1 MTDSN
6 QEPDPC
12 KNGTMSD
19 FTNGS
24 SPDSAL
30 PSSAATPNLSENN
43 TDLDPSDDLHTNG
56 SVITPNGIV
65 RSRSPE
71 VDAALSPYEHPGS
84 DHVIQLSSI
93 EHCMPRSYI
102 RICFAYRLPSPD
114 ALPAVVEK
122 LNHFIRKTVDAK
134 PYLSGYVVAVDNPGN
149 RLGAVEIR
157 FSDTDFLEY
166 PHVSVRQFTREEFPY
181 TYDEICERGLPP
193 SVIKPELVSALGES
207 ADEHRAPVFR
217 VQANIVEGGII
228 VSVYLHHCISDGTG
242 FGLLASGSVLNDDFA
257 FDRHL
262 DTRGHDIPSLSM
274 RLDAFA
280 TRKSIVRR
288 ELSYPLANQ
297 ITNRELKWRTAQPI
311 PAAEE
316 AIKPR
321 GRGCVFAFPE
331 CKLEDLKRDLLAHA
345 DDAFMTRHDALL
357 TLIWH
362 GMTKARVPS
371 VPEVTTSKLLIP
383 VDIRRRLKKPLSESY
398 FGAAVDFA
406 SVEMPVCHLADNSVA
421 SMTETALAVRKAI
434 NAVDEPYIR
443 QAIALATYPNPK
455 IDVRDLQASN
465 MDRTDGADMY
475 ITSWLKLK
483 TYESTFEMDL
493 GRPDWVR
500 KPWSKDPGSCIILP
514 YDDRKDYLEAVIQ
527 MAEADMARLLEDP
540 EFMGYVSRCIE

>member
-1 MTDSN
+1 MTDFT
-6 QEPDPC
+6 QELDPF
-12 KNGTMSD
+12 KNDTMSD
-19 FTNGS
+19 FVNGS
-24 SPDSAL
+24 SPDSAS
-30 PSSAATPNLSENN
+30 PTTSNPSENH

-56 SVITPNGIV
+56 SAIPTNGIG
-65 RSRSPE
+65 RSISSE
-71 VDAALSPYEHPGS
+71 VHTALEPYDHPGS

-102 RICFAYRLPSPD
+102 RICFAYRLPSSE
-114 ALPAVVEK
+114 ALPEVVEK
-122 LNHFIRKTVDAK
+122 LNRFVRKTVDAK

-149 RLGAVEIR
+149 RVGAVEIR

-166 PHVSVRQFTREEFPY
+166 PNVSVRRFTCEEFPY

-217 VQANIVEGGII
+217 VQANVVEGGII

-242 FGLLASGSVLNDDFA
+242 FGLLASGSVLDDEYT

-280 TRKSIVRR
+280 TRMSIVRR
-288 ELSYPLANQ
+288 ELSYPFANQ
-297 ITNRELKWRTAQPI
+297 ITNRELKWKTAHPI
-311 PAAEE
+311 PTDDEP
-316 AIKPR
+316 IKPR
-321 GRGCVFAFPE
+321 ARGCVFAFPSS
-331 CKLEDLKRDLLAHA
+331 KLEELKQGLQAHA
-345 DDAFMTRHDALL
+345 DGAFVTQHDALL
-357 TLIWH
+357 ALVWH
-362 GMTKARVPS
+362 GMTKARIPS
-371 VPEVTTSKLLIP
+371 VPDVTTSKLLIP
-383 VDIRRRLKKPLSESY
+383 VDIRRKLKKPLSESY

-406 SVEMPVCHLADNSVA
+406 SVQLPLRRLADNGVS

-434 NAVDEPYIR
+434 NCVDEPYIR

-455 IDVRDLQASN
+455 IDIRDLQASN
-465 MDRTDGADMY
+465 MDRTNGADMY
-475 ITSWLKLK
+475 ITSWMKLNF
-483 TYESTFEMDL
+483 YDSTFEMGL

-514 YDDRKDYLEAVIQ
+514 YDDRKDQLEAVIQ
-527 MAEADMARLLEDP
+527 LAEADMARLLEDAD
-540 EFMGYVSRCIE
+540 FMGYVTRWIE